1 MTIDRR
7 LSPLFEPE
15 HDAPP
20 KASDLELAVVDPQ
33 VARPFITAWHSRLP
47 NVQVGPWKLAYAAHY
62 RWTCYG
68 VALWH
73 NPSARTLPDD
83 WLELR
88 RMALPDDAPPHTA
101 SWMLGA
107 MRKDIRK
114 RFPLVARLI
123 SYQDEDVHT
132 GTIYKAAG
140 WSAGFHSK
148 PRQRDRSGLRTGTNR
163 LYRSDLNGAAPA
175 AAGKTRW
182 EAIP

>member
-1 MTIDRR
+1 
-7 LSPLFEPE
+7 
-15 HDAPP
+15 
-20 KASDLELAVVDPQ
+20 
-33 VARPFITAWHSRLP
+33 
-47 NVQVGPWKLAYAAHY
+47 
-62 RWTCYG
+62 
-68 VALWH
+68 
-73 NPSARTLPDD
+73 
-83 WLELR
+83 
-88 RMALPDDAPPHTA
+88 MALPDDAPPHTA

-114 RFPLVARLI
+114 RFPLVTRLI

-140 WSAGFHSK
+140 WSAGFRSK